1 MRVVGLTGGIASGK
15 STVARMLGELGAR
28 IVDADRVAREIVEPG
43 QPAYR
48 EIVEQ
53 FGGGVLQA
61 DGTLDRKRLGAIV
74 FADAEQRKRLNAIT
88 HPRIAAATQEKMAAF
103 SAAGEPLAIYEAA
116 LLVENGL
123 HHALAGLIV
132 VACSEPEQV
141 ARIMRRDG
149 LSEDEAKKRVRA
161 QAPLADKIAAANWVI
176 DTSGA
181 LDQTRGQVEKVWREI
196 RGQ

>member
-28 IVDADRVAREIVEPG
+28 IVDADQVAREVVEPG

-48 EIVEQ
+48 DIVEA

-61 DGTLDRKRLGAIV
+61 DGSLDRKRLGAIV
-74 FADAEQRKRLNAIT
+74 FADAEQRQRLNAIT
-88 HPRIAAATQEKMAAF
+88 HPRIAAATQQKMAAF
-103 SAAGEPLAIYEAA
+103 AAAGEALAVYEAA

-123 HHALAGLIV
+123 HHALGGLIV
-132 VACSEPEQV
+132 VACSEAEQV

-149 LSEDEAKKRVRA
+149 LSEDEAERRVRA
-161 QAPLADKIAAANWVI
+161 QAPLADKVAAANWVI
-176 DTSGA
+176 DTSGP
-181 LDQTRGQVEKVWREI
+181 LENTRAQVEKVWTEI
-196 RGQ
+196 RKQ

>member
-28 IVDADRVAREIVEPG
+28 IVDADLVAREVVEPG

-48 EIVEQ
+48 DIVEA

-61 DGTLDRKRLGAIV
+61 DGSIDRKRLGAIV
-74 FADAEQRKRLNAIT
+74 FADAEQRKRLNGIT
-88 HPRIAAATQEKMAAF
+88 HPRIAEATQRKMAAF
-103 SAAGEPLAIYEAA
+103 AAAGEPLAIYEAA

-132 VACSEPEQV
+132 VACDEKEQI
-141 ARIMRRDG
+141 ARILRRDG
-149 LSEDEAKKRVRA
+149 LSEEEAQKRVRA

-176 DTSGA
+176 DTSGP
-181 LDQTRGQVEKVWREI
+181 LDQTRAQVEKVWTEI
-196 RGQ
+196 RGK